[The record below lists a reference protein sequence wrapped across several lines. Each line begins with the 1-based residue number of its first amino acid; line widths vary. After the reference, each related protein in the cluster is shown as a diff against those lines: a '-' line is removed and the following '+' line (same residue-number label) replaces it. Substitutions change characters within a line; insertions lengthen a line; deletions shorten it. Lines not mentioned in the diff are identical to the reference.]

1 MVGYYVIISR
11 IIKID
16 LYNNLYNKTCKI
28 LFLVD
33 TSAEIQDPGETKYIH
48 HHQLILHFIVPQQW
62 TSISIVSSLITKHL
76 TWGYVQYSVVL
87 NCRGGGGGGV
97 TLQFFENFDPHFILL

>member
-1 MVGYYVIISR
+1 MIISR

-48 HHQLILHFIVPQQW
+48 HHQLILHFIVSQQW

-76 TWGYVQYSVVL
+76 TWGYVQ
-87 NCRGGGGGGV
+87 
-97 TLQFFENFDPHFILL
+97 